1 MERGFHVLRNEGMD
15 EEIAGALSE
24 TSQYLFVIVARE
36 NGDDWELRIGSEKVR
51 NDSQTTIR
59 SVVDFEEAEIR
70 LLDGNGLGDLAP
82 VGNYVQ
88 FSGCEIREITG
99 QKWS

>member
-1 MERGFHVLRNEGMD
+1 MGQVWPEASTTDRAFSCWSGRV
-15 EEIAGALSE
+15 SE
-24 TSQYLFVIVARE
+24 VTS
-36 NGDDWELRIGSEKVR
+36 IGSEKVR